1 MSLFSDEIQPKFGLL
16 VHPTSPLH
24 QDVDVKSPAVIE
36 DTLKEGNSGGG
47 ELFTYILYDFSYY
60 SYIYLLILSLW
71 LGRKSSGTVF
81 NCMS

>member
-1 MSLFSDEIQPKFGLL
+1 MSCHYLQIEPNFGHL

-24 QDVDVKSPAVIE
+24 QDIDVQSSTVIE

-60 SYIYLLILSLW
+60 SYIFLSILSLW
-71 LGRKSSGTVF
+71 LGKKEF
-81 NCMS
+81 